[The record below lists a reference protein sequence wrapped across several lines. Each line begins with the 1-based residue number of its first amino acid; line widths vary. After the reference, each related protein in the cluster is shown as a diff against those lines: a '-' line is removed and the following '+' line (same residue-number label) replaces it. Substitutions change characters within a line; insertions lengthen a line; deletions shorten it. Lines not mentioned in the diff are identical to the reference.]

1 MKRRVDFT
9 VINRSIFFLLF
20 LGMIFLSCDDNQNET
35 KFLPSETKLIHFGTY
50 LYEDDDCSGSDIQYA
65 TFDSDG
71 ITFFDYLGDNCD
83 DTVGC
88 YTTQTY
94 ELSEITQ
101 DSFLIVPETG
111 NVIIDGIIN
120 IDSDSIMTLTYTTDN
135 GINEYL
141 WKKFS
146 DDVYSFSPSCDQE
159 YEYTKDIADMMIYA
173 VSNDGNLLWKQYLHG
188 GIWDLASSVTPLS
201 DGGYMVYG
209 IFDGIEWGGCCYTRN
224 RDVRD
229 IVKLNSQGRLEW
241 RKQIDFADHGI
252 SSWYNN
258 IGKSLIETS
267 HGDLVF
273 IADINGGGVNIVMM
287 DADGNLIWSQ
297 NYPGIHLWNYNAEIM
312 ETQDGDLAVVSSTT
326 AKLTLLDYYSGDVL
340 KEVEYDG
347 LKYPRA
353 IVNIFGDYAIIG
365 HAPKGNDDYSPIS
378 LLKVTSDGDE
388 IWRKIWSNDTT
399 RPSYALDLIKTSD
412 NGFLLFC
419 ISHPSPYATLIKTDS
434 EGNELWRKKYDDYV
448 GGSQGWIHQTD
459 DGGFFMAS
467 GYAVTKLDAN
477 GNVEWNASAPT
488 GFDKYFNNG
497 MVSGINHDMKP
508 IENGAVMAGYG
519 SSDWE

>member
-1 MKRRVDFT
+1 MN
-9 VINRSIFFLLF
+9 NRSLFFLLF
-20 LGMIFLSCDDNQNET
+20 IGVVFLNCDDSQSEN
-35 KFLPSETKLIHFGTY
+35 KLLPAEINSIHFGTY
-50 LYEDDDCSGSDIQYA
+50 LYEDDDCSGNDIQYVTVA
-65 TFDSDG
+65 SEG

-88 YTTQTY
+88 YATQTY

-111 NVIIDGIIN
+111 SVIMDGTIN
-120 IDSDSIMTLTYTTDN
+120 IDGDSLMTMTYTTDK
-135 GINEYL
+135 GKNEYM
-141 WKKFS
+141 WEKFS
-146 DDVYSFSPSCDQE
+146 DDVYSFTPSCDQE

-173 VSNDGNLLWKQYLHG
+173 VSNDGSLLWKQYIHG

-209 IFDGIEWGGCCYTRN
+209 VFDGINYGGCCYTRN
-224 RDVRD
+224 GDVRD
-229 IVKLNSQGRLEW
+229 IIKLNSQGHVLW
-241 RKQIDFADHGI
+241 RKQIDFADDGMTTHRAK
-252 SSWYNN
+252 

-273 IADINGGGVNIVMM
+273 INPSIKGGINIVMM
-287 DADGNLIWSQ
+287 DTDGNLIWSR
-297 NYPGIHLWNYNAEIM
+297 NYSDLGTWNYNSEIM
-312 ETQDGDLAVVSSTT
+312 ETEDGDLVVVSGYT
-326 AKLTLLDYYSGDVL
+326 ARFKLLDYYSGDIL
-340 KEVEYDG
+340 NEVEYDG
-347 LKYPRA
+347 LRDPRA
-353 IVNIFGDYAIIG
+353 IVNVQGDFVIIG
-365 HAPKGNDDYSPIS
+365 NAVEGDDDYSPIY
-378 LLKVTSDGDE
+378 LLKVSSDGDE
-388 IWRKIWSNDTT
+388 LWRKIWSEDEA
-399 RPSYALDLIKTSD
+399 RPRTALDLIQTAD

-419 ISHPSPYATLIKTDS
+419 YSDPHPYATLIKTDS

-467 GYAVTKLDAN
+467 GYAVTKLDQSCD
-477 GNVEWNASAPT
+477 VIWNASAAT

-519 SSDWE
+519 SADWE